1 MDQFDYLTRPELLA
15 RLDFN
20 ESELNKVM
28 IKAEP
33 SDAAAKLAAG
43 NLKASLETKITNI
56 KQALKATMV
65 VAPTPQAAAPPAAPL
80 THDLDMVKT
89 MKDTATVQ
97 NLLEVVRT
105 VPKLN
110 VGDSIER
117 FVSELDQIFKVEV
130 QPQLGEVASLENEFV
145 RASKRL
151 LTFSMY
157 EQMDKS
163 GTDTTTWT
171 AMKKYLIDVHGSK
184 ITMFQH
190 LNRLWRLELKPDEK
204 LTDFG
209 ARLEEQAYKALL
221 HIRKSFGKVHKN
233 ADDTPKDMTDEDVF
247 KLIAAMLA
255 SLQVQKEHEDVFKS
269 MIKGMDKHWS
279 ASSLLA
285 DAQDYVDRL
294 GANHNATKTGV
305 EVAFHS
311 TSNKNKSSNS
321 KKSSTK
327 STSDDSSKAFKD
339 IQKQLEANAKAIKSL
354 TLTNKS
360 AQTGERSTALSR
372 EEQWKIKKAGRGKP
386 LNQQV
391 CVDFLTGKCG
401 NSKQCKNGRKHVK
414 DYKVFM
420 ANQEDVQAEI
430 HQDSSELDALFPQG
444 PVTN

>member
-151 LTFSMY
+151 LS
-157 EQMDKS
+157 
-163 GTDTTTWT
+163 
-171 AMKKYLIDVHGSK
+171 
-184 ITMFQH
+184 
-190 LNRLWRLELKPDEK
+190 
-204 LTDFG
+204 
-209 ARLEEQAYKALL
+209 
-221 HIRKSFGKVHKN
+221 
-233 ADDTPKDMTDEDVF
+233 
-247 KLIAAMLA
+247 
-255 SLQVQKEHEDVFKS
+255 
-269 MIKGMDKHWS
+269 
-279 ASSLLA
+279 
-285 DAQDYVDRL
+285 
-294 GANHNATKTGV
+294 
-305 EVAFHS
+305 
-311 TSNKNKSSNS
+311 
-321 KKSSTK
+321 
-327 STSDDSSKAFKD
+327 
-339 IQKQLEANAKAIKSL
+339 
-354 TLTNKS
+354 
-360 AQTGERSTALSR
+360 
-372 EEQWKIKKAGRGKP
+372 
-386 LNQQV
+386 
-391 CVDFLTGKCG
+391 
-401 NSKQCKNGRKHVK
+401 
-414 DYKVFM
+414 
-420 ANQEDVQAEI
+420 QE
-430 HQDSSELDALFPQG
+430 S
-444 PVTN
+444 